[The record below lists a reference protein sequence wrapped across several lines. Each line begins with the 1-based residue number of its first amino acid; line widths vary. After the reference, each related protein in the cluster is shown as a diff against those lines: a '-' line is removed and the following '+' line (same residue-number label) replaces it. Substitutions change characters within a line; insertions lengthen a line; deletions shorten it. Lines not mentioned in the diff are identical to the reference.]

1 MLLGYLKIRNELT
14 MFVSIINNYKNSKKM
29 KITKITMAAALML
42 AVAFTSCKPK
52 DADIAKGVEAA
63 LKAEPKAATTKVEV
77 KDGVVTLS
85 GECADADCKANCE
98 KLAAAVKGVKPPV
111 VNNCTVAPPP
121 PPPPASMTTTLDA
134 ATQQKVK
141 DGLKDMTTLTL
152 QGFSGKGAIINGEIS
167 KEGKMKLMQM
177 LASAKVMLDAA
188 SKITMK

>member
-1 MLLGYLKIRNELT
+1 MLLGYLKVNTVLT
-14 MFVSIINNYKNSKKM
+14 KFVINYQLKIKLKKM

-52 DADIAKGVEAA
+52 DADVKAAVETA
-63 LKAEPKAATTKVEV
+63 LKADAMAAATTVDV
-77 KDGVVTLS
+77 KDGVATIS
-85 GECADADCKANCE
+85 GVCKDDACKAGCE
-98 KLAAAVKGVKPPV
+98 KLVAGIKGVKSV

-121 PPPPASMTTTLDA
+121 PPPPASMATTLDA

-167 KEGKMKLMQM
+167 KDGKMKLMQM
-177 LASAKVMLDAA
+177 LASAKVLLDAA